1 MILTKFLFILL
12 TRINKLLEV
21 WIMFM
26 KKLIEAPLAL
36 TFRDV
41 VILPGRSPV
50 DPEEVNVATQ
60 VTKNYRLNIPLVSSP
75 MDTVTGAEMA
85 IMMAKM
91 GGLGVLHRNCSIEE
105 QVKMARLVKEA
116 DIYVKVI
123 PNITAKDS
131 IKEALDV
138 MNRYKINIV
147 PITNEEGLFVGVI
160 TKINAL
166 LRNQEEPIYRAMRK
180 DYPYVKTGMRIEDVI
195 NIMAEKFLTEIPVVD
210 SNGRLVGIVTADEMA
225 LRSKFR
231 EAALDKDGRLL
242 CAAAISPFD
251 EKRALELDKVVDILV
266 LDVAHFHNDKCIA
279 AMKRLEKKLSAD
291 IVIGNIGTKEA
302 VKDILS
308 NLEKVDGFRVGIGS
322 GSICTTAEVTGALA
336 PTLFAVAQIADALI
350 EEKAKVP
357 IIADGGIRVPGD
369 AAKAFAVGAST
380 VMLGSV
386 LAGCDESPSPIV
398 EISGIKFKY
407 YRGMASK
414 AAKAKR
420 YAADRYSRAA
430 KDIEEG
436 IEALVRYRGSTVKV
450 ISEFIS
456 GLKAAMGYAGARNI
470 EEMWYR
476 AKLALISPLGA
487 QERAPHSV
495 IPLSELKNMLTEHS
509 KI

>member
-1 MILTKFLFILL
+1 
-12 TRINKLLEV
+12 
-21 WIMFM
+21 M

-41 VILPGRSPV
+41 VILPSRSPV

-60 VTKNYRLNIPLVSSP
+60 ITKSYRLNIPLVSSP
-75 MDTVTGAEMA
+75 MDTITGAEMA
-85 IMMAKM
+85 IIMAKM

-105 QVKMARLVKEA
+105 QVKMARLVKDA
-116 DIYVKVI
+116 DVYVKII

-131 IKEALDV
+131 IKEALSV
-138 MNRYKINIV
+138 MNRYRINVV

-180 DYPYVKTGMRIEDVI
+180 DYPYVKTNMRIEDVV
-195 NIMAEKFLTEIPVVD
+195 NVMAEKSLTEIPVVNSD
-210 SNGRLVGIVTADEMA
+210 GRLVGIVTADEIA
-225 LRSKFR
+225 LRNKFR
-231 EAALDKDGRLL
+231 EAALDKDGKLL
-242 CAAAISPFD
+242 CAAATSPFD
-251 EKRALELDKVVDILV
+251 EKRALELDKIVDILV

-308 NLEKVDGFRVGIGS
+308 ELEKIDGFRVGIGS

-336 PTLFAVAQIADALI
+336 PTLFAVAQVADALI
-350 EEKAKVP
+350 EEKVEIP
-357 IIADGGIRVPGD
+357 VIADGGIRVPGD
-369 AAKAFAVGAST
+369 AAKAFAVGASA
-380 VMLGSV
+380 VMLGYV

-398 EISGIKFKY
+398 EVLGGKFKY

-414 AAKAKR
+414 AARARR
-420 YAADRYSRAA
+420 YAADRYSRVT

-436 IEALVRYRGSTVKV
+436 IEALVEYRGSAVEV
-450 ISEFIS
+450 ISKFIG

-470 EEMWYR
+470 KEMWYR
-476 AKLALISPLGA
+476 ARLALISSLGA

-495 IPLSELKNMLTEHS
+495 IPLSTLKNVFMERLRM
-509 KI
+509 